1 VSSAEF
7 TTALEWG
14 GRPVARSIADALP
27 RARIVVRGEIVEV
40 GRDTLGTTPTY
51 RCRLDDGSGQVI
63 LLFVGRTSIPGLLT
77 GTRCTVEGTARAEG
91 PLLVVWNP
99 LYRIDE
105 PARRDP
111 EPQLTSPE

>member
-1 VSSAEF
+1 VSSTEF

-14 GRPVARSIADALP
+14 GRPVARSIADAVP

-40 GRDTLGTTPTY
+40 GVDTLGTAPTF
-51 RCRLDDGSGQVI
+51 RCRLDDGSGHLDVFFI
-63 LLFVGRTSIPGLLT
+63 GRTSIPGLLA

-105 PARRDP
+105 PPRRAP
-111 EPQLTSPE
+111 EPQPDVP